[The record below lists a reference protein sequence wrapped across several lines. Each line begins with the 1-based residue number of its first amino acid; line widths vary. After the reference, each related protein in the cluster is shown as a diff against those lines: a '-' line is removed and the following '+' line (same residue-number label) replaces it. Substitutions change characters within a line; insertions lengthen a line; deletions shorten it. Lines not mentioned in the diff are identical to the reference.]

1 MSEEQEQQEQQEQPA
16 EDNNIGSS
24 LMTALF
30 DVVEEKKPEEE
41 EQAPEEEPSEPQAEY
56 PQSPT
61 TLGDALNM
69 QSEEPQEEAPEE
81 EPQPEP
87 EPEETKEETE
97 RLEKLDNSLFS
108 SEEIEAP
115 KEKAKEEPKEELK
128 DLPPPE
134 EEPKEEENFTDDQV
148 KRLEIAKYA
157 EDNFSE
163 YKGLSAKYKDFF
175 RKQKEYLEKRLT
187 EDPEAQ
193 LDDTD
198 HEYQAFLK
206 RNQPVFTQDDME
218 KVIEKRTMEKAK
230 EEAVKE
236 IEPEIQRIKEEQRRQ
251 KILPEVNRLKDQTV
265 KEIGD
270 IIPEEMKAFLD
281 EHGLDKAKEEDP
293 VRFDIIDKIATAH
306 RDSMFAFHE
315 ITQGLTPYDP
325 SNQTHIR
332 LATWLDQMQA
342 TMPDKDGKKFVP
354 IQDYQALTKKE
365 QAKSYTITPE
375 DVLKSAKDAA
385 KRYINSEINAL
396 DERLRKSG
404 YVKSTATEQ
413 TQSVQPKPRKPV
425 PRQGHT
431 ANVEKQK
438 EDKKNSVASVLG
450 Y

>member
-1 MSEEQEQQEQQEQPA
+1 
-16 EDNNIGSS
+16 
-24 LMTALF
+24 MTALF
-30 DVVEEKKPEEE
+30 DVVEEKKPEET
-41 EQAPEEEPSEPQAEY
+41 EQAPEEESPEPQAEY
-56 PQSPT
+56 PQGPT

-69 QSEEPQEEAPEE
+69 QNEVPQEEVKEE
-81 EPQPEP
+81 EPEPDPEP
-87 EPEETKEETE
+87 EKTKEEVE
-97 RLEKLDNSLFS
+97 RLEKLDNSLFDS
-108 SEEIEAP
+108 KEIEAP
-115 KEKAKEEPKEELK
+115 KDEPKDELK
-128 DLPPPE
+128 DLPPSE
-134 EEPKEEENFTDDQV
+134 EQPKEEEIFTDDQV

-157 EDNFSE
+157 EDNFSD
-163 YKGLSAKYKDFF
+163 YKGLTAQYKEFF

-206 RNQPVFTQDDME
+206 RSQPVFTQDDME

-230 EEAVKE
+230 EEAIKE

-270 IIPEEMKAFLD
+270 IIPDEMKAFLEEND
-281 EHGLDKAKEEDP
+281 LDKAREEDP
-293 VRFDIIDKIATAH
+293 VRFDIVDKIATAH
-306 RDSMFAFHE
+306 RNSMFAFHE

-342 TMPDKDGKKFVP
+342 TMPDKNGKKFVP

-413 TQSVQPKPRKPV
+413 PESVQPKPRKPV

-431 ANVEKQK
+431 ANVDKQK
-438 EDKKNSVASVLG
+438 EEKKNSVASVLG

>member
-1 MSEEQEQQEQQEQPA
+1 MSEEQEQPV
-16 EDNNIGSS
+16 EDKENIGNS

-30 DVVEEKKPEEE
+30 DVVEEKKPEGEAKEE
-41 EQAPEEEPSEPQAEY
+41 APEPQSEY
-56 PQSPT
+56 PQGPT

-69 QSEEPQEEAPEE
+69 QNEEPQEEEVKE
-81 EPQPEP
+81 PEP
-87 EPEETKEETE
+87 EPEPETEQTKEEVE
-97 RLEKLDNSLFS
+97 RLERLDNSLFT
-108 SEEIEAP
+108 SEEIEP
-115 KEKAKEEPKEELK
+115 KKESVKEEPKEELK

-134 EEPKEEENFTDDQV
+134 EEPREEEVFTDDQT

-157 EDNFSE
+157 EDNFSN
-163 YKGLSAKYKDFF
+163 YKGLTAKYKEFF

-198 HEYQAFLK
+198 HEYQSFLK

-218 KVIEKRTMEKAK
+218 KVIEKRTMERAK

-236 IEPEIQRIKEEQRRQ
+236 IEPEIQRIKEEQRIQ
-251 KILPEVNRLKDQTV
+251 KILPEVNRLKEQTV
-265 KEIGD
+265 KEIKD
-270 IIPEEMKAFLD
+270 IIPDDMRSFLD
-281 EHGLDKAKEEDP
+281 EHGIDKAKEEDP
-293 VRFDIIDKIATAH
+293 VRFDIVDKIATAH
-306 RDSMFAFHE
+306 RNSMFAFHE
-315 ITQGLTPYDP
+315 ITQGLTAYDP

-354 IQDYQALTKKE
+354 IQEYQGLPKKDK
-365 QAKSYTITPE
+365 AKSYTITPE
-375 DVLKSAKDAA
+375 DVLASAKEAA
-385 KRYINSEINAL
+385 KRYINSEINQL

-404 YVKSTATEQ
+404 YVKSTANEQ
-413 TQSVQPKPRKPV
+413 VGSVQPKPRKPI

-431 ANVEKQK
+431 ASVEKQK

>member
-1 MSEEQEQQEQQEQPA
+1 MSEEQEPTEPKATET
-16 EDNNIGSS
+16 EDNIGSS
-24 LMTALF
+24 LMSALF
-30 DVVEEKKPEEE
+30 EVVEEKKPEVEEVEVE
-41 EQAPEEEPSEPQAEY
+41 EQPPAQEY
-56 PQSPT
+56 PQGPT

-69 QSEEPQEEAPEE
+69 QSEEPQPEP
-81 EPQPEP
+81 EPEPEQPEP
-87 EPEETKEETE
+87 EPEKTEEEVE

-108 SEEIEAP
+108 QEDIEVPKNKEEP
-115 KEKAKEEPKEELK
+115 KEEPKEELK

-134 EEPKEEENFTDDQV
+134 EELDVNYTADQV

-157 EDNFSE
+157 EDNFSD
-163 YKGLSAKYKDFF
+163 YKGLTDKYKEFF
-175 RKQKEYLEKRLT
+175 RKQKDYLEKRLT

-251 KILPEVNRLKDQTV
+251 KILPEVNRLKEQTV
-265 KEIGD
+265 KDIGD

-342 TMPDKDGKKFVP
+342 TMPDRDGKKFVP
-354 IQDYQALTKKE
+354 IQDYQALSKKE
-365 QAKSYTITPE
+365 QAKAYTITPE
-375 DVLKSAKDAA
+375 DVLESAKDAA

-404 YVKSTATEQ
+404 YVKSTAVEQ
-413 TQSVQPKPRKPV
+413 AQSVQPKPRKPV

-431 ANVEKQK
+431 ANVERQK
-438 EDKKNSVASVLG
+438 EEKKNSVASVLG